1 MESVTLYS
9 THCPRCQVLEK
20 KLTKAGIAYTV
31 CDDITFMRAQ
41 GWNEAPML
49 EVNGKIMDFRN
60 AVEWINQR

>member
-1 MESVTLYS
+1 
-9 THCPRCQVLEK
+9 LEK

-31 CDDITFMRAQ
+31 CDDIAFMRAQ

-49 EVNGKIMDFRN
+49 EVNGKVMDFRN